1 MALATFYTPD
11 LPEQATDIELSKEES
26 QHAVRVRRLV
36 NQAPV
41 RVFDGLGRVG
51 FGKLLVLERA
61 QARVQIDS
69 LERIDAA
76 KPLCVAS
83 ALPKGDRQRVMIDA
97 LCQLGV
103 SHFVPL
109 ECERSIVKYQD
120 KMALKWRRYAIEACK
135 QSQNPFLIQCA
146 EPLSIATL
154 LELHQDCYYL
164 DQAGP
169 SMSSIEFSKES
180 QTTLIVGPEGGFS
193 DLEINA
199 LQSKAKG
206 RINLGPHILRTELAA
221 VVAAGLLHTK
231 IM

>member
-1 MALATFYTPD
+1 MALATFYIPD
-11 LPEQATDIELSKEES
+11 LPEQATDVELSKEES

-36 NQAPV
+36 DQAPV

-51 FGKLLVLERA
+51 FGKLLVQQRT

-69 LERIDAA
+69 LEWIDAV

-103 SHFVPL
+103 SQFIPL
-109 ECERSIVKYQD
+109 ECDRSIVKYQD
-120 KMALKWRRYAIEACK
+120 KMAFKWRRYAIEACK
-135 QSQNPFLIQCA
+135 QSQNPFLIQCS

-154 LELHQDCYYL
+154 LESHQDCYYL
-164 DQAGP
+164 DQAGR
-169 SMSSIEFSKES
+169 SMSSMEFSKELR
-180 QTTLIVGPEGGFS
+180 TTLIVGPEGGFS
-193 DLEINA
+193 DLEVSA
-199 LQSKAKG
+199 LQTKAKG
-206 RINLGPHILRTELAA
+206 RISLGPHILRTELAA
-221 VVAAGLLHTK
+221 IVGAGLLHTK